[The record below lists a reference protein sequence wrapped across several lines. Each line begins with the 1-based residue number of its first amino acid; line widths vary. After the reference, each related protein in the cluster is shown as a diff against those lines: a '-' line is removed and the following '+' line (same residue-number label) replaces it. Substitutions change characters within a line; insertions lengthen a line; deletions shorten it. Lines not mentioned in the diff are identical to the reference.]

1 MNFNDLT
8 RKFLS
13 EAWSGVQAPSAMA
26 RFRAIKESLQALK
39 PRTIKEKQKLSLAL
53 ENLSKLRREHRKLN
67 EQVRVLSEENS
78 KLQEQLMILEEG
90 KED

>member
-13 EAWSGVQAPSAMA
+13 ESWSNAKSPSAMA
-26 RFRAIKESLQALK
+26 RFRAIKESLLSLN
-39 PRTIKEKQKLSLAL
+39 PRTIKEKHNLSLAL
-53 ENLSKLRREHRKLN
+53 ENLTKIRKEHRKLN

-78 KLQEQLMILEEG
+78 KLQEQLMVLEEG

>member
-1 MNFNDLT
+1 MNFNDIT

-78 KLQEQLMILEEG
+78 RLQEQLMVLEEG